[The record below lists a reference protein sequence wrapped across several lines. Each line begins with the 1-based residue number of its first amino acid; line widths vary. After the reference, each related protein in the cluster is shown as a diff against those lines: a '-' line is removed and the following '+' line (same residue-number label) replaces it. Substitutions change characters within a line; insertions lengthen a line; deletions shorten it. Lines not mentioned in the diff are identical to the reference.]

1 MAKTYPMKLNYSI
14 FFVFSLFLGPQVYAQ
29 YTDLI
34 NTNRPGHSQG
44 AYSVGRDVF
53 QLELGFGYG
62 KEKHDLLNTET
73 TGIFTEYAI
82 RIGVISEEL
91 EFSLTGAFQQH
102 DIEYMDFGYSNKVR
116 DFTTNTI
123 GAKYL
128 LYDPYIERVKKGPNL
143 YSWRKSNR
151 FQVEDLI
158 PAIAL
163 YAGLNIDGQDNPF
176 IYEDKLT
183 LSPKFVLATQNNW
196 LGGWVFVTNFIVDRI
211 STDYP
216 SYQYL
221 LTLTKT
227 MRSGTSMFVENHG
240 IFGDFYADQLLRL
253 GVAQLINANLH
264 VDASVQVNFKDT
276 PTKTYARIG
285 LAYRL
290 DKHNDDDYIEEK
302 NSLFG
307 RKMKKERKQK
317 EKKQKS
323 QSEIEKSGL

>member
-1 MAKTYPMKLNYSI
+1 MAKTYPMKLSFRI
-14 FFVFSLFLGPQVYAQ
+14 LFLFFFLLGPQVFAQ

-44 AYSVGRDVF
+44 AFSVGRDVF
-53 QLELGFGYG
+53 QLEMGFGYG
-62 KEKHDLLNTET
+62 KEKHDLLHTET
-73 TGIFTEYAI
+73 TGIFTEYAL
-82 RIGVISEEL
+82 RLGVISEEL

-102 DIEYMDFGYSNKVR
+102 DIKYLDFGYSDKVR
-116 DFTTNTI
+116 DFASNTI

-128 LYDPYIERVKKGPNL
+128 LYDPNIKRVKKGPNL
-143 YSWRKSNR
+143 YSWRKNNR

-158 PAIAL
+158 PAVSL
-163 YAGLNIDGQDNPF
+163 YAGVNIDMAKNPF
-176 IYEDKLT
+176 IYEDELT
-183 LSPKFVLATQNNW
+183 ISPKFALATQNNW
-196 LGGWVFVTNFIVDRI
+196 IGGWVFVTNFIVDRI

-227 MRSGTSMFVENHG
+227 MRSGTSMFIENHG
-240 IFGDFYADQLLRL
+240 IFGDFYSDQLLRL

-285 LAYRL
+285 FAYRL
-290 DKHNDDDYIEEK
+290 DKHTEDDYIEEK
-302 NSLFG
+302 KSIFG
-307 RKMKKERKQK
+307 RSLKKERKQREKK
-317 EKKQKS
+317 EKS
-323 QSEIEKSGL
+323 NREIEQSGL